1 MPPVSVTGGGRAASS
16 FLMEKPV
23 GSALAIERMPD
34 WPAAMSRDLALAYT
48 GVAEVQLRAW
58 ERGGKVNFRARGP
71 RGAMLALRS
80 DLDAALIALFT
91 STTDEDLDFG

>member
-1 MPPVSVTGGGRAASS
+1 M
-16 FLMEKPV
+16 
-23 GSALAIERMPD
+23 SALAIASMPD

-48 GVAEVQLRAW
+48 GVAEAQLRAW

-80 DLDAALIALFT
+80 DLDAALTEMFT
-91 STTDEDLDFG
+91 STVEEDLDFG

>member
-1 MPPVSVTGGGRAASS
+1 
-16 FLMEKPV
+16 V
-23 GSALAIERMPD
+23 GSALAIDRMPD

-80 DLDAALIALFT
+80 DLDAALTEMF
-91 STTDEDLDFG
+91 SSSVEEDLDFG

>member
-1 MPPVSVTGGGRAASS
+1 M
-16 FLMEKPV
+16 
-23 GSALAIERMPD
+23 GSALAIDRMPD

-80 DLDAALIALFT
+80 DLDAALTEMF
-91 STTDEDLDFG
+91 SSSVEEDLDFG

>member
-1 MPPVSVTGGGRAASS
+1 MSAV
-16 FLMEKPV
+16 
-23 GSALAIERMPD
+23 ALAHYPD

-80 DLDAALIALFT
+80 DLDTALNELFT
-91 STTDEDLDFG
+91 STVEEDFDFG

>member
-1 MPPVSVTGGGRAASS
+1 MT
-16 FLMEKPV
+16 
-23 GSALAIERMPD
+23 ALAIAHMPD

-48 GVAEVQLRAW
+48 GVAEAQLRAW

-80 DLDAALIALFT
+80 DLDAALTEMFT
-91 STTDEDLDFG
+91 STVEEDLDFG